1 MTFTEFLA
9 TLITFGTV
17 MIGVVWAIVWYL
29 GSRIDRAE
37 DRMEAA
43 STTWKPAS
51 CALEETVQGLRED
64 VAVLKATR

>member
-37 DRMEAA
+37 DRMEARIDRLEA
-43 STTWKPAS
+43 AFVR
-51 CALEETVQGLRED
+51 LEETVQGLRED